1 MKRLTCI
8 QLALC
13 LLIPMF
19 GSVSFA
25 EESENLSTEATNDRQ
40 YTLDDLAAGFITPYE
55 CFGELNPSTVP
66 EIIGYETALSRFHV
80 QRMYEEE
87 DDLNTVVF
95 MNTDLSRTK
104 YYKPFVTY
112 IEFEHEFSG
121 TVS

>member
-1 MKRLTCI
+1 
-8 QLALC
+8 
-13 LLIPMF
+13 MF
-19 GSVSFA
+19 RSVSFA

-55 CFGELNPSTVP
+55 YFGELDPSTVP
-66 EIIGYETALSRFHV
+66 EIIGDETALSRFHV

-95 MNTDLSRTK
+95 MNTDLSRAK

-121 TVS
+121 TIS